1 MFTGIV
7 QAVGR
12 LVARTPQGNGARL
25 EIDAGGLDLG
35 DVREGDSIAA
45 IPRSAAVG

>member
-12 LVARTPQGNGARL
+12 LETLHPLASPP
-25 EIDAGGLDLG
+25 
-35 DVREGDSIAA
+35 AA
-45 IPRSAAVG
+45 CRSPT

>member
-12 LVARTPQGNGARL
+12 IAELKSAGQTAAVT
-25 EIDAGGLDLG
+25 IDAGGLDTG
-35 DVREGDSIAA
+35 
-45 IPRSAAVG
+45 

>member
-12 LVARTPQGNGARL
+12 IVLRHAAATASRIGV
-25 EIDAGGLDLG
+25 DAGGLDL
-35 DVREGDSIAA
+35 DHRA
-45 IPRSAAVG
+45 SATASP